1 MSKPS
6 RLVRPSSAS
15 AASKLPLTRRE
26 DLGSRSKTISL
37 GEKMLR
43 AGSEGNLVKQQQ
55 VHAAVTPSQR
65 KASTPKGQG
74 KTNLRVTSVED
85 AEHVKPKERLANGS
99 NHTSNT
105 KPARNIPR
113 RHTVGGPRSS
123 KEILGMQTSEMD
135 RKREAFLEHLKQ
147 KYPHHATAIMG
158 HQERLRDQARSPK
171 PSQNL
176 QSGVGDQT
184 EHLSGASAESLEA
197 MSEGEAPVAFTR
209 GSRSRASLPVVRSSN
224 QTKDKSLGIL
234 YLQYGDETKQTKM
247 PNEITSADTIRA
259 LFVSAFPQQL
269 TMKILD
275 SPSVAIYVK
284 EEMRNVYH
292 ELTDVRN
299 IQDRS
304 FLKVYHKDPV
314 HAFNQNA
321 RAINGDIRMQR
332 EVVYTSRDGSHTLR
346 HGTGPP
352 PPHAIPVSPS
362 LTPVAHS
369 MPPSPSRIPYG
380 VGRPMLM
387 PGNATVPR
395 DRLSSVPGSRSISP
409 SPSAILERR
418 DVKPDEDLSNKN
430 LTLLRNESLYSDP
443 YMFHEGRM
451 SVASSHSGH
460 PVDIPEHLI
469 HFHRG
474 ALRSAST
481 YSNATLQA
489 EMMEQPLYRQKPR
502 KYSESHV
509 PWGSKTPP
517 SSPHRITEMR
527 VSDIHAQN
535 PQVPPHAIQP
545 ERSSPVRHSFKKE
558 AATSVGMETTTKPRN
573 AVGTPVT
580 PVMADIPPLS
590 ADNQALGVGS
600 ATTPNDPETRERMKA
615 MEKQIASLT
624 GLVQSALLKGPKTS
638 NVKDVSSEKTI
649 KTVSSVSSTDGG
661 GDSQVPSVSS
671 SLTTVQSTTIISQPP
686 AISSIPVQVNV
697 LDLRQNVSDLRLQLE
712 QMRQLQ
718 LQYQE
723 TLKAMLKK
731 AELEI
736 NGRVVEA
743 MKKLED
749 PVQRQRVLV
758 EEDRQKYLLE
768 EEKIVKQ
775 LCDIESVVEDL
786 RKDSASS
793 ERPVT
798 LKDVEEGAFLLRQ
811 VGESLAILKGEF
823 PALQNK
829 MRAVLRVEVEAVKFL
844 KEEPHKLDSLL
855 KRVRGLTDILST
867 LRRYVTE
874 GLLKSTESP
883 LVLQHTVIET
893 AVSTTESEVPKT
905 QNVQVHEPV
914 IHVQAQPQPSSPI
927 AIPEPQSS
935 SVKSEVMQSPTMVIH
950 HVQSSP
956 VVIHQS
962 QHSSA
967 LFHHTQPSPSVS
979 SQPQDLSM
987 RVQNIQNIP
996 ASIQQTQDSAVSV
1009 QQVQNSSIQT
1019 VHPSQL
1025 SINGSTPKSLFIEEI
1040 HTASNRS
1047 RAMSIEAAEKE
1058 WEEKRQNLG
1067 HYDGKEFEK
1076 LLEEAQANMMKGIPS
1091 LEVAPELT
1099 PLPKSDVVDNPEY
1112 LEEVTITEQGPVKSP
1127 PPPPPRRSYP
1137 PGSGLTTGRSGEVIF
1152 TTKKETTVKENEE
1165 VTIQAPQSKIPRAP
1179 SEVKSSPITPPPIS
1193 ASAVKEDED
1202 EGDKI
1207 MAELQAFQKCSLKDV
1222 SSKMHVEQPRVESQV
1237 KEIRPGA
1244 LISPKEKKGQSVVST
1259 SRMPVPTASKS
1270 RQSQGSADRAGKQQK
1285 LQDPQR
1291 QFRQANGSTKKAGGD
1306 CKATSPTL
1314 LASKIPAFSPSP
1326 GKSSSVPAYSNESAN
1341 PLNPPN
1347 KSLLPSPNLLNPQA
1361 GRNAQPSSHIPSVS
1375 NGSLKLQHSTHKGKG
1390 HHLSFPLQTQ
1400 NGRPAPSSSSS
1411 SPSPVSPTSLSQGTK
1426 SIRTIHTPSFT
1437 SYKSQNGNTS
1447 KLTTSTAKETS

>member
-1207 MAELQAFQKCSLKDV
+1207 MAELQ
-1222 SSKMHVEQPRVESQV
+1222 
-1237 KEIRPGA
+1237 
-1244 LISPKEKKGQSVVST
+1244 GQSVVST